1 MGKISDIWV
10 RLGLKKN
17 EFDKGMN
24 DAVKKTEKTG
34 GKMQGMLNAAKAGW
48 AAVGAAVIAFGHEM
62 INATNRVSDA
72 WTNTMAGIKAGWH
85 NIIADISNYKPDFS
99 SFKNFFKND
108 IGWLKKALGGAK
120 EAGEA
125 GKEMSQAFDAE
136 FELINSIKLQKSMIS
151 NQLNELYVKMRD
163 TTLSP
168 ADRKAA
174 AERYKALLQPLADA
188 EIATYKSMMD
198 AASASWQAG
207 SGLSRQYSTA
217 EVTDFFRM
225 YGTDA
230 AGAAAKYPELQSV
243 YETRKGDAQN
253 QVIFDTA
260 TKLAA
265 AQAEMSRVDKEIART
280 YVSIKKSM
288 EGIFNIGSD
297 TTDIYL
303 NKSLKEIKDEVTAD
317 VRDINAELADIGDID
332 IDIDLT
338 DVDNEINAFLGA
350 WQADVDKVANLN
362 YMLSDSLVA
371 SMGNGLQAL
380 TDMMMGL
387 EGADMKN
394 VLAAFIAP
402 FGDTMKQM
410 GSMIMAEGVAMA
422 AFKESFE
429 KPYIAIAAGAAL
441 MAIGSMVSSGL
452 QRMTANPVGGGGSS
466 ASYGS
471 SYNSAQAI
479 NYENTLTVEVVGKI
493 SGSDIELSG
502 KKTRDKWN
510 R

>member
-10 RLGLKKN
+10 RLGLKKDG
-17 EFDKGMN
+17 FDKGMN
-24 DAVKKTEKTG
+24 DAVKKTEKTD
-34 GKMQGMLNAAKAGW
+34 GKMKGMLNAVKAGW
-48 AAVGAAVIAFGHEM
+48 AAVGAAVIAFGTEM

-72 WTNTMAGIKAGWH
+72 WNHTMASVKAGWH

-120 EAGEA
+120 EAADA
-125 GKEMSQAFDAE
+125 GREMTAAFDDE
-136 FELINSIKLQKSMIS
+136 FELVNSIKLQKSMIS

-188 EIATYKSMMD
+188 EIATYGNMM
-198 AASASWQAG
+198 AEASKAWQAG
-207 SGLSRQYSTA
+207 AGLSRQYSTA
-217 EVTDFFRM
+217 EITDFFAM
-225 YGTDA
+225 YGTDM
-230 AGAAAKYPELQSV
+230 AGATAKYPELQSV

-253 QVIFDTA
+253 QIIFDVA

-303 NKSLKEIKDEVTAD
+303 NKTLKEIKEEVTAD
-317 VRDINAELADIGDID
+317 VREINAELADIGDID
-332 IDIDLT
+332 LEIDLT
-338 DVDNEINAFLGA
+338 DVDNDINAFLDS
-350 WQADVDKVANLN
+350 WQADVNKVANLN

-371 SMGNGLQAL
+371 SMSNGLQAL
-380 TDMMMGL
+380 TDMMFGL
-387 EGADMKN
+387 ENADMKN

-410 GSMIMAEGVAMA
+410 GSMIMAEGVAMK
-422 AFKESFE
+422 AFKESFTAPE
-429 KPYIAIAAGAAL
+429 AAIAAGAAL
-441 MAIGSMVSSGL
+441 MAIGSLVSSGL
-452 QRMTANPVGGGGSS
+452 QKLTANPTGGGSS

-471 SYNSAQAI
+471 SYNSAQTM

-493 SGSDIELSG
+493 SGSDIVLSG
-502 KKTRDKWN
+502 NKTTNNWN